1 MGPLRDP
8 HIVVPTLYHLAE
20 GDGANTPR
28 KPDIFVVMVEL
39 FLELPVNFPP
49 LFLVY
54 LETA

>member
-8 HIVVPTLYHLAE
+8 HIVVPTLYYLAE

-54 LETA
+54 LATA